1 MDNVVT
7 LVGTSKLRVE
17 DLQLLLEYNLTR
29 QTLLKDIDL
38 VRLTQLDEECTE
50 LVKEL
55 RSAMLKG

>member
-38 VRLTQLDEECTE
+38 VRFTQLDEECTE